1 MARPSKSDI
10 RAAVE
15 KLKDAKPSESHF
27 EQSTPKL
34 EAAKSNKQRIRKKGV

>member
-1 MARPSKSDI
+1 MSRPTKNEI

-15 KLKDAKPSESHF
+15 KLKDNKPSPAHL